1 MLVGDTGDKTNSIIT
16 LCSAHLLQKAQRD
29 LYILTLNRVSSK
41 TKIKRLQ
48 IKCPSL
54 EPSGRQPSGTR
65 ALCTGLFSRKCLL
78 LQNGGFG
85 TRSIL
90 DRGGRWRGDFAYMG
104 SFHEDGMDF
113 GLFLWLLRK

>member
-65 ALCTGLFSRKCLL
+65 EPCALASSPENVFYCKMVVLAQGL
-78 LQNGGFG
+78 
-85 TRSIL
+85 
-90 DRGGRWRGDFAYMG
+90 Y
-104 SFHEDGMDF
+104 
-113 GLFLWLLRK
+113 